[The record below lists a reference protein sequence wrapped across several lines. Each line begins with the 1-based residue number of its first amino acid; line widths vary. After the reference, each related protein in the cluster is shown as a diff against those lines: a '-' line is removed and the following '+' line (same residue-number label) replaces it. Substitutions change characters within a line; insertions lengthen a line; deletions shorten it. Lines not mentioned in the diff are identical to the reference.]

1 MGLLE
6 NRLSEVIHRF
16 TLNSSPTLEN
26 GYYIKPFQK
35 IEIKKF
41 SELIEEALSDVPT
54 NGIPGDSEKLPNGN
68 TIWRDLLEPGFIEN
82 GDNGVDY
89 PFLNGSSYI
98 YTNKNIFVKRQKYA
112 QVLPLFQDL
121 KTSVLPIQIC

>member
-1 MGLLE
+1 M
-6 NRLSEVIHRF
+6 F
-16 TLNSSPTLEN
+16 
-26 GYYIKPFQK
+26 
-35 IEIKKF
+35 F
-41 SELIEEALSDVPT
+41 SELIEEAIVDVPT
-54 NGIPGDSEKLPNGN
+54 SGIPGDSEKLPNGN
-68 TIWRDLLEPGFIEN
+68 IIWRDLLEPGFIEN

-98 YTNKNIFVKRQKYA
+98 YTNKKIFIKRQKYA